1 MVLLASKLMANL
13 LLLLAAVSLFLGV
26 VDAFTLLYPSSRTSA
41 RKQQLCSSSSSS
53 NDADASPPSKNG
65 KTRWGQRTET
75 EASRFLA
82 DFRDVNGD
90 IVDPY
95 RSLRVSRTATLD
107 DIKASYRKLSKKLHP
122 DAVIKSNILPGKCSN
137 LEDVRNE
144 WEKVKFSYEILSD
157 PKSRKSYDRNS
168 SVAEVLE
175 DPTRAVGRAVVGGVF
190 TAAGMGFGAVLKV
203 GEMAV
208 KGVASVASPSSPA
221 NDQATNNVDITN
233 AQNKERSIEV
243 ENTEISSTIS
253 VSNDNQARVW
263 TLDEM
268 RAASS
273 TATATNATSLSSE
286 TIPIEFDSNKV
297 GTPIIRKEKSKSPPK
312 SAAKVL
318 DESITPQPLSSG
330 KKKDSKKQKTKLGNG
345 KGFSK
350 K

>member
-1 MVLLASKLMANL
+1 MVLLASKLMTNL
-13 LLLLAAVSLFLGV
+13 LLLIAAVSLFLGV
-26 VDAFTLLYPSSRTSA
+26 VDAFTLLYPSSA
-41 RKQQLCSSSSSS
+41 RKQQLCNSSSSSS
-53 NDADASPPSKNG
+53 DDADAISPSKNG
-65 KTRWGQRTET
+65 KTKWGQRTES

-82 DFRDVNGD
+82 DFRDANGD

-95 RSLRVSRTATLD
+95 RSLGVSRSATID

-122 DAVIKSNILPGKCSN
+122 NAVIKSNILPGKCSN
-137 LEDVRNE
+137 LEEVRNE

-233 AQNKERSIEV
+233 AQTARSIEV
-243 ENTEISSTIS
+243 ENTEISSTIG
-253 VSNDNQARVW
+253 VSNDNQARIW
-263 TLDEM
+263 TIDEM

-273 TATATNATSLSSE
+273 TATDINATSPPSE

-297 GTPIIRKEKSKSPPK
+297 GTPIIRKEKTQSPPE
-312 SAAKVL
+312 SAEKVS
-318 DESITPQPLSSG
+318 DGSMKMITPQPLSG

>member
-1 MVLLASKLMANL
+1 MVLFASKLMANL

-41 RKQQLCSSSSSS
+41 RKQQLCSSS

-65 KTRWGQRTET
+65 KTKWGQRTES

-82 DFRDVNGD
+82 DFRDANGD

-95 RSLRVSRTATLD
+95 RSLRVSRSATLD

-137 LEDVRNE
+137 LEEVRNE

-157 PKSRKSYDRNS
+157 PKSRKSFDRNS

-221 NDQATNNVDITN
+221 NDQATNNVDMTN
-233 AQNKERSIEV
+233 AQKERSLEV
-243 ENTEISSTIS
+243 EDTEISSTIS
-253 VSNDNQARVW
+253 VSNNNQARVW
-263 TLDEM
+263 TIDEM

-273 TATATNATSLSSE
+273 TATATNATSLPSE
-286 TIPIEFDSNKV
+286 TIPIEFDSNKA
-297 GTPIIRKEKSKSPPK
+297 GPIIRKEKIQSPQV
-312 SAAKVL
+312 SVEKVS
-318 DESITPQPLSSG
+318 DENMKMITPQPLSSG

>member
-1 MVLLASKLMANL
+1 MTNL

-26 VDAFTLLYPSSRTSA
+26 VDAFTSRTST
-41 RKQQLCSSSSSS
+41 RKQQLCSSSSS

-65 KTRWGQRTET
+65 KTKWGQRTES

-82 DFRDVNGD
+82 DFRDANGD

-95 RSLRVSRTATLD
+95 RSLRVSRTATLE

-137 LEDVRNE
+137 LEEVRNE

-221 NDQATNNVDITN
+221 NDQATNNVDIAN
-233 AQNKERSIEV
+233 AQTARSMEV

-263 TLDEM
+263 TIDEM

-273 TATATNATSLSSE
+273 TATATNATSLPSE

-297 GTPIIRKEKSKSPPK
+297 GTPIIRKEKTQSPPE
-312 SAAKVL
+312 SAEKVS
-318 DESITPQPLSSG
+318 DGSMKMITPQPLSSG
-330 KKKDSKKQKTKLGNG
+330 KKKDYSKKQKTKLGNG

>member
-41 RKQQLCSSSSSS
+41 RKQQLCSSS

-65 KTRWGQRTET
+65 KTKWGQRTES

-90 IVDPY
+90 IIDPY
-95 RSLRVSRTATLD
+95 RSLRVSRSATLD

-137 LEDVRNE
+137 LEEVRNE

-157 PKSRKSYDRNS
+157 PKSRKSFDRNS
-168 SVAEVLE
+168 SVVEALE

-221 NDQATNNVDITN
+221 NDQATNNIDMTN
-233 AQNKERSIEV
+233 AQKEGILEV
-243 ENTEISSTIS
+243 KNTEISSNIS
-253 VSNDNQARVW
+253 ISNDNQARVW
-263 TLDEM
+263 TIDEM

-273 TATATNATSLSSE
+273 TATATNATSLSD
-286 TIPIEFDSNKV
+286 TDVIPIEFDSNKA
-297 GTPIIRKEKSKSPPK
+297 GTPNNRKEKMQSPQE
-312 SAAKVL
+312 SVEKVS
-318 DESITPQPLSSG
+318 DENMKMITPQPLSSG
-330 KKKDSKKQKTKLGNG
+330 KKKDAKKQKTKLGNG

>member
-1 MVLLASKLMANL
+1 MVLFASKLMANL

-26 VDAFTLLYPSSRTSA
+26 VDAFTLLYPSSRTST
-41 RKQQLCSSSSSS
+41 RKQHLCSSSS

-65 KTRWGQRTET
+65 KTKWGQRTES

-82 DFRDVNGD
+82 DFRDANGD

-95 RSLRVSRTATLD
+95 RSLRVSRSATLD

-137 LEDVRNE
+137 LEEVRNE

-157 PKSRKSYDRNS
+157 PKSRKSFDRNS

-221 NDQATNNVDITN
+221 NDQATNNVDMTN
-233 AQNKERSIEV
+233 AQKERSLEV
-243 ENTEISSTIS
+243 EDTEISSTIS
-253 VSNDNQARVW
+253 VSNNNQARVW
-263 TLDEM
+263 TIDEM

-273 TATATNATSLSSE
+273 TATATNATSLPSE
-286 TIPIEFDSNKV
+286 TIPIEFDSNKA
-297 GTPIIRKEKSKSPPK
+297 GTPIIRKEKIQSPQV
-312 SAAKVL
+312 SVEKVS
-318 DESITPQPLSSG
+318 DENMKMITPQPLSSG